1 MGVNLLLYLI
11 LFLFFNVS
19 SKESH
24 SNLNLYANDAESDN
38 ISPIKYGKNREEKD
52 ILYLDLID
60 GNNKITSNQAI
71 KANKREF
78 ESSPEN
84 ITQKYKSFE
93 LSFSPSKYEKL
104 YNTALTIGIISCIL
118 GFILSIALFCYFCE
132 ERGSS
137 ELCNIIKAVY
147 FCKRK

>member
-19 SKESH
+19 SKESQ
-24 SNLNLYANDAESDN
+24 SNLNLYDNDGESDN

-52 ILYLDLID
+52 ILYLDLSD
-60 GNNKITSNQAI
+60 GNNKTTSNQSI
-71 KANKREF
+71 KTNKREF

-84 ITQKYKSFE
+84 TTQKYKSIY
-93 LSFSPSKYEKL
+93 LSFSSSKYEKL
-104 YNTALTIGIISCIL
+104 YSTALTIGIISCIL
-118 GFILSIALFCYFCE
+118 GFILSIAILSYFCE